1 MTRQKSPNRKL
12 TPTTT
17 TDLRT
22 GDSDRLRAEIGVLVA
37 EIMER
42 ADKDPRKAAVIIGE
56 WLDRPVSKP
65 NPTKKVA

>member
-37 EIMER
+37 EILKR
-42 ADKDPRKAAVIIGE
+42 ADQDPRKAAVIIGE
-56 WLDRPVSKP
+56 WLDRPVRKP
-65 NPTKKVA
+65 GSGKKAA